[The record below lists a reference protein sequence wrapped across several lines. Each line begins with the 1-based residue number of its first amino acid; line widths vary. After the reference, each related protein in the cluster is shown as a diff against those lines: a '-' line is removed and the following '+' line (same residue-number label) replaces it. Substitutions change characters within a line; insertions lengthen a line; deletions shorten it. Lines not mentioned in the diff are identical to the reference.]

1 MTIKLVSQDLLYFV
15 LISFIFKSWDTDMEF
30 VTSAFSYMYTLCP
43 SFIPLFPFF
52 IMRKVEQQMNSALR
66 NRKNFSSGNTTVIQN
81 DDNTA
86 DIFLH
91 GNCIG
96 YVDYSGKIAP
106 TSGTLKISD
115 AGWQTVTTKSRLNAL
130 CDEFAYGCYVFQKNF
145 DWFLGDVDGN
155 VRPFP
160 TEEFV
165 TV

>member
-1 MTIKLVSQDLLYFV
+1 MTVKLLSQDLLQFV

-43 SFIPLFPFF
+43 FSFLLFPFF
-52 IMRKVEQQMNSALR
+52 IMRKVEQQMNEAIL
-66 NRKNFSSGNTTVIQN
+66 NRKDFFKGNTSVENYITETGAREAIVK
-81 DDNTA
+81 
-86 DIFLH
+86 LH
-91 GNCIG
+91 GNH
-96 YVDYSGKIAP
+96 IA
-106 TSGTLKISD
+106 TVGDTLQISD

-130 CDEFAYGCYVFQKNF
+130 LNEFAEGCYLFQKNF

-155 VRPFP
+155 VLPFP

>member
-1 MTIKLVSQDLLYFV
+1 MTIKLLSQDLFTFV

-43 SFIPLFPFF
+43 FLFLLFPFKT
-52 IMRKVEQQMNSALR
+52 MRKIAQQMNEAIL
-66 NRKNFSSGNTTVIQN
+66 NRKDFFKGNTSVQN
-81 DDNTA
+81 YTTETGA
-86 DIFLH
+86 REAVVHLH
-91 GNCIG
+91 GNH
-96 YVDYSGKIAP
+96 IA
-106 TSGTLKISD
+106 TVGDTLQICD

-130 CDEFAYGCYVFQKNF
+130 CNEFAEGCYVFQRNF

-155 VRPFP
+155 VLPFP

>member
-43 SFIPLFPFF
+43 FLFLLFPFKT
-52 IMRKVEQQMNSALR
+52 MRKIEQQMNEAIL
-66 NRKNFSSGNTTVIQN
+66 NRKDFFKGNTSVQHYTTETGAREAVVH
-81 DDNTA
+81 
-86 DIFLH
+86 LH
-91 GNCIG
+91 GNHIATIG
-96 YVDYSGKIAP
+96 D
-106 TSGTLKISD
+106 TLQICD
-115 AGWQTVTTKSRLNAL
+115 AGGQTVTTKSRLNAL
-130 CDEFAYGCYVFQKNF
+130 CNEFAEGCYVFQKNF

-155 VRPFP
+155 VLPFP

>member
-1 MTIKLVSQDLLYFV
+1 
-15 LISFIFKSWDTDMEF
+15 MEF

-52 IMRKVEQQMNSALR
+52 IMRKVEQQMNEAIL
-66 NRKNFSSGNTTVIQN
+66 NRKDFFKGNTSVENYITETGAREAIVK
-81 DDNTA
+81 
-86 DIFLH
+86 LH
-91 GNCIG
+91 GNH
-96 YVDYSGKIAP
+96 IA
-106 TSGTLKISD
+106 TVGDTLQICD

-130 CDEFAYGCYVFQKNF
+130 LNEFAEGCYVFQKNF

>member
-43 SFIPLFPFF
+43 FLFLLFPFKT
-52 IMRKVEQQMNSALR
+52 MRKIEQQMNDAIL
-66 NRKNFSSGNTTVIQN
+66 NRKDFFKGNTSVQN
-81 DDNTA
+81 YTTETGA
-86 DIFLH
+86 REAVVHLH
-91 GNCIG
+91 GNH
-96 YVDYSGKIAP
+96 IA
-106 TSGTLKISD
+106 TVGDTLQICD

-130 CDEFAYGCYVFQKNF
+130 CNEFAEGCYVFQKNF
-145 DWFLGDVDGN
+145 DWFLGDADGN
-155 VRPFP
+155 VLPFP

>member
-43 SFIPLFPFF
+43 FSFLLFPFKT
-52 IMRKVEQQMNSALR
+52 MRKIEQQMNEAIL
-66 NRKNFSSGNTTVIQN
+66 NRKDFFKGNTSVENYITETGAREAVVK
-81 DDNTA
+81 
-86 DIFLH
+86 LH
-91 GNCIG
+91 GNH
-96 YVDYSGKIAP
+96 IA
-106 TSGTLKISD
+106 TVGDTLQISD

-130 CDEFAYGCYVFQKNF
+130 CNEFAEGCYVFQRNF

-155 VRPFP
+155 VLPFP